1 MGGERH
7 SLNLPVFHFGIPI
20 GSGTRPLAST
30 SCQRPGKASNCGR
43 AVIPRLTLGNRLGSE
58 NAMSPEP
65 RVSTGN
71 NSALSTSLRID
82 RTCPPPSPKRSPC
95 PGCERWY
102 DLHDEL
108 HWELQ
113 CNPWEWPCV
122 ARQSPK
128 RAGSTCMNEGI
139 VATMALLR
147 EAARLR
153 TESSSLEEGGPCQ
166 ACRWPGHVRLIP
178 RPISPAQDDG
188 AARARCEE
196 IKRVSSATH

>member
-1 MGGERH
+1 VKDLLARGASIQGRYPPGDRVSTGNNSALST
-7 SLNLPVFHFGIPI
+7 SLRIDRTCPPR

-30 SCQRPGKASNCGR
+30 SCQPPGKASNCG
-43 AVIPRLTLGNRLGSE
+43 IPRLTLGNRLGSE

-82 RTCPPPSPKRSPC
+82 RTCPPPSTKRSPC

-128 RAGSTCMNEGI
+128 RAGSVSLG
-139 VATMALLR
+139 ATAGQGSRAVSHLGSISGKSAPQDR
-147 EAARLR
+147 AN
-153 TESSSLEEGGPCQ
+153 
-166 ACRWPGHVRLIP
+166 P
-178 RPISPAQDDG
+178 RQSPEPAPPS
-188 AARARCEE
+188 RA
-196 IKRVSSATH
+196 KPPP